1 MSIGLATYPDH
12 AATAEDLIDSAD
24 KALYNAKAEGR
35 NRLAIAE
42 PLPS

>member
-1 MSIGLATYPDH
+1 
-12 AATAEDLIDSAD
+12 LIDSAD
-24 KALYNAKAEGR
+24 KALYNAKAAGR